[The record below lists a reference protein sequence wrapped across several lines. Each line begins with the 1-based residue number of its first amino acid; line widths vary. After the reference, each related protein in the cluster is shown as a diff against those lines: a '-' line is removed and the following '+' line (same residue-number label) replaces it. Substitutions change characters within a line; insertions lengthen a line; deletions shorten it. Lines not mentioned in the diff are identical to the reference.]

1 MAFHYPYQFSGYPQ
15 SFPIPR
21 PEERGDEFL
30 DDGTWQSQSATQPT
44 AGSVPW
50 VDLFLSQAEGEQ
62 LQPWQPLYGLNV
74 EPFAGV
80 PYFDEPA
87 LLGNERYAFSQEF
100 RVSPPPPPHPAFP
113 LPSMGLQPVQPQQ
126 PMQPQITY
134 QSGPE
139 SMTLE
144 TIHVA
149 ANSSESGFSSQTTTE
164 SNHGSE
170 GGRKRTASPVLEPS
184 PMDQVDGESQPQRKK
199 GRIVGRHSCE
209 ACRRAKI
216 KCKTHSGSH
225 ACQSCAKKGI
235 ECVTN
240 GVDNR
245 TNRSKN
251 SELLQVI
258 DDYHALVL
266 EFVAVL
272 HLLRPKRVGTSDE
285 EEVRTL
291 LRRRLTPTK
300 ILDYMQR
307 SPLEFVQ
314 VPRVP
319 ELERYR
325 QGYEKLEE
333 VRKAIR
339 EAKEAGLK
347 ILCSLYTLC
356 IEAVSDEADPLD
368 VDMKIEMML
377 AMDAERGTFDSD
389 PSDMDKKEELEE
401 LYGGVFKPSIRSL
414 QALRTP

>member
-1 MAFHYPYQFSGYPQ
+1 M
-15 SFPIPR
+15 
-21 PEERGDEFL
+21 
-30 DDGTWQSQSATQPT
+30 
-44 AGSVPW
+44 
-50 VDLFLSQAEGEQ
+50 
-62 LQPWQPLYGLNV
+62 
-74 EPFAGV
+74 
-80 PYFDEPA
+80 
-87 LLGNERYAFSQEF
+87 
-100 RVSPPPPPHPAFP
+100 
-113 LPSMGLQPVQPQQ
+113 
-126 PMQPQITY
+126 
-134 QSGPE
+134 
-139 SMTLE
+139 
-144 TIHVA
+144 
-149 ANSSESGFSSQTTTE
+149 
-164 SNHGSE
+164 
-170 GGRKRTASPVLEPS
+170 
-184 PMDQVDGESQPQRKK
+184 
-199 GRIVGRHSCE
+199 
-209 ACRRAKI
+209 
-216 KCKTHSGSH
+216 
-225 ACQSCAKKGI
+225 
-235 ECVTN
+235 
-240 GVDNR
+240 DNR